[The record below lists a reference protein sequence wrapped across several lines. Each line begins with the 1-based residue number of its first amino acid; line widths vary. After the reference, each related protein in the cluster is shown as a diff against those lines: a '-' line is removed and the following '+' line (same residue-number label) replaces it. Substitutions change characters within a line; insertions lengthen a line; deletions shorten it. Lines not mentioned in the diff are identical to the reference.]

1 MVRSSNVGAGS
12 PKALQQYHTHQQQKS
27 LSFKPIANLR
37 TERVK
42 EIIT

>member
-1 MVRSSNVGAGS
+1 MVPSSDVGAGS

-27 LSFKPIANLR
+27 PSFKPIPNLE
-37 TERVK
+37 TEREK